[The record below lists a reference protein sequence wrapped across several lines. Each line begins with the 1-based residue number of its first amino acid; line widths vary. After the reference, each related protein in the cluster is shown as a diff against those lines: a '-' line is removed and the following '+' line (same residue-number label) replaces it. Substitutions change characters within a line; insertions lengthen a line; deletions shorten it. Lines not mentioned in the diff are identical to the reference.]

1 MREGVAA
8 SLEAGRQAGRKKETV
23 AASSDAYP
31 HGIRLPEPRSSRQ
44 PSGANAEH
52 EVPAEG

>member
-1 MREGVAA
+1 MIEGVAA
-8 SLEAGRQAGRKKETV
+8 SLEAGRQAGKKKETV
-23 AASSDAYP
+23 TASSVPYP

-44 PSGANAEH
+44 PSGASAEH